1 MMVDM
6 SKIPQ
11 VLASL
16 AATMG
21 GLSLGIVLAWTSPVL
36 PFISDCNDESSKYNP
51 NLNNCTLPKAF
62 TKEEGSWISS
72 LFGIGALFS
81 CAISGILMSKIGRKW
96 TLITLNGPLLL
107 GWICLLIPAYK
118 TDITT
123 PNLFYVGRI
132 LTGLGTGGFANVGP
146 VYISEVTET
155 SIRGSIGTIFQLMM
169 VTGIAVINGLGIK
182 NAVPWGTITLLC
194 TVPAILTIIV
204 VIFVPESPFYLV
216 SKNCEDDALKS
227 LIWLRGSTFDVK
239 SELEDL
245 KKSYKKR
252 RESSNFSYA
261 KLFTEGIYFKPF
273 IVVLVLMFNL
283 QFSGIN
289 AVYMNL
295 KPILLQAGSQID
307 AGLSAFIISIV
318 RVAVT
323 VAAAIVVDKFGRKP
337 LLLFSGLGTCLSLFA
352 LGVFF
357 FLDENKK
364 GISHAE
370 IQPPLIFNQSVN
382 EILVDDEYGS
392 NSNTDPQVLQNI
404 SWLPIASLAVYT
416 VTLSLGVGPLP
427 FLIMAEIFP
436 QESKDKASSLV
447 NVFQWSMAFVTTKFI
462 TNINDAFNVSG
473 GYFFFGSMLLIGTI
487 FIIAYA
493 PETKGKTNEQMKEM
507 FLLQKSI
514 NQGIINLK

>member
-21 GLSLGIVLAWTSPVL
+21 GFSLGIVLAWTSPVL

-132 LTGLGTGGFANVGP
+132 LTGLGTGGFATVGP

-155 SIRGSIGTIFQLMM
+155 SIRGSIGTFFQLMM

-182 NAVPWGTITLLC
+182 NAVHWGTITILC
-194 TVPAILTIIV
+194 TIPAILTILAIV
-204 VIFVPESPFYLV
+204 FMPESPFYLV
-216 SKNCEDDALKS
+216 GKNREEDALKS
-227 LIWLRGSTFDVK
+227 LIWLRGSTSNVY

-245 KKSYKKR
+245 KKSYKKQ
-252 RESSNFSYA
+252 RESPSFSYA
-261 KLFTEGIYFKPF
+261 KLFTDGIYFKPF
-273 IVVLVLMFNL
+273 IVVLALMFNQ

-295 KPILLQAGSQID
+295 KPIFLKAGSQID
-307 AGLSAFIISIV
+307 AGLSAFIISLV

-323 VAAAIVVDKFGRKP
+323 LVAAICVDKFGRKP
-337 LLLFSGLGTCLSLFA
+337 LLLLSGLGTCLSLFA

-357 FLDENKK
+357 FLDENKNYV
-364 GISHAE
+364 SDAD
-370 IQPPLIFNQSVN
+370 IQPPLIFNQVIN
-382 EILVDDEYGS
+382 ETLVDEKYGPDS
-392 NSNTDPQVLQNI
+392 NIDPQILQNI
-404 SWLPIASLAVYT
+404 NWLPMASLAVYT
-416 VTLSLGVGPLP
+416 ITLSLGLGPLP

-436 QESKDKASSLV
+436 QEAKDKASSLV
-447 NVFQWSMAFVTTKFI
+447 TVCQWSMAFVTTKFI

-473 GYFFFGSMLLIGTI
+473 GYFFFGSMLLIGTV

-493 PETKGKTNEQMKEM
+493 PETKGKTNEEMKEM
-507 FLLQKSI
+507 FLHQRRI
-514 NQGIINLK
+514 NHKIINLK